1 MTGNKFLSLLLL
13 TSTLFISLD
22 AFALAEEQHQVG
34 WIKQN
39 TTNDLPKD
47 WRKRLVVGKPME
59 TPLLKRAELVYQDSD
74 QRVVTLRLAE
84 VLVHVRKQD
93 KHVIAVT
100 NKL

>member
-1 MTGNKFLSLLLL
+1 MTSKECISALLLSI
-13 TSTLFISLD
+13 TVAISP
-22 AFALAEEQHQVG
+22 AATALAERGHQTN
-34 WIKQN
+34 WAQQN
-39 TTNDLPKD
+39 AMNELPKD

-59 TPLLKRAELVYQDSD
+59 TPLLQRAELVYQDSE